1 MSGYLVQL
9 SPGREFLYRT
19 PWEFRAAIHSGE
31 ITEVA
36 RIYHH
41 ASESW
46 ISIRMHP
53 EFRRFEAE
61 REQPHWS
68 DAGTDEIETYPRPP
82 ALRRRVKPSLIH
94 RLQHSLRRVL
104 ASLTAPPQ
112 APENQHSSREPEPPP
127 PRPAPV
133 TRPPRPAD
141 TPARPSRPSKPNDQ
155 GSRNRWTFY

>member
-19 PWEFRAAIHSGE
+19 PWEFRAAIESGE
-31 ITEVA
+31 ITELA

-61 REQPHWS
+61 REVAEPADAPEEAS
-68 DAGTDEIETYPRPP
+68 DYPRPP
-82 ALRRRVKPSLIH
+82 TLRRRIKPGLLR
-94 RLQHSLRRVL
+94 RLQLYFQRMAASIL
-104 ASLTAPPQ
+104 APARDSET
-112 APENQHSSREPEPPP
+112 EPGEAVVQPAAAR
-127 PRPAPV
+127 PRP
-133 TRPPRPAD
+133 
-141 TPARPSRPSKPNDQ
+141 PARPEPRPERRPDPPKPRKPPEGPSR
-155 GSRNRWTFY
+155 GSWTFYP